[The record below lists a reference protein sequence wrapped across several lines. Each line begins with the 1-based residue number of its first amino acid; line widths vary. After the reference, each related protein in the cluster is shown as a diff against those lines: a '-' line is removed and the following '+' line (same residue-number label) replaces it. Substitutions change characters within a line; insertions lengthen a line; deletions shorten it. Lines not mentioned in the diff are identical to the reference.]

1 MPNTEPAAVQEEL
14 TLGQINERIEFL
26 GLKPTLTP
34 QSARVLTEHVERAKF
49 IRALTV
55 ADENEEAWKWLQN
68 CLNQAEQQTRAGS
81 TEDGA
86 TPAPANDTR
95 SNPARQNTLPNQD
108 STPRNRPSGD
118 TERYSVH
125 TYGGKAALCFE
136 ADQTRRGAAT
146 VSVDAAD
153 ATGPRQY
160 DWQSKIRIQ
169 LTQNELPQVAA
180 VFLGLLP
187 GCKFSSHGQASN
199 KSIEFRRQPGKASQL
214 VFVRVI
220 EAEKKAKAV
229 PITNADCFR
238 VEALLMRQLKIQHPY
253 LDGTMLMAMLR
264 SIAVADQD

>member
-1 MPNTEPAAVQEEL
+1 MPNTEAAAAQEDL

-26 GLKPTLTP
+26 NLKPKLTP
-34 QSARVLTEHVERAKF
+34 QSARVLTEHVDRAKF

-55 ADENEEAWKWLQN
+55 ADENEEAWRWLQG
-68 CLNQAEQQTRAGS
+68 CLNRAQQQAQVA
-81 TEDGA
+81 TEGDDA
-86 TPAPANDTR
+86 TPAPEPTPQSRA
-95 SNPARQNTLPNQD
+95 PARED
-108 STPRNRPSGD
+108 TPRNRPSAD
-118 TERYSVH
+118 RDRYSVH
-125 TYGGKAALCFE
+125 AYGGKAALCFE

-146 VSVDAAD
+146 VSIDAAD
-153 ATGPRQY
+153 ATAPREY

-199 KSIEFRRQPGKASQL
+199 KSIEFRRQTGKANQL
-214 VFVRVI
+214 MFVRVI

-229 PITNADCFR
+229 PISNADCFR
-238 VEALLMRQLKIQHPY
+238 VEALIMHQLKVQHPY

-264 SIAVADQD
+264 SIAVAEQD